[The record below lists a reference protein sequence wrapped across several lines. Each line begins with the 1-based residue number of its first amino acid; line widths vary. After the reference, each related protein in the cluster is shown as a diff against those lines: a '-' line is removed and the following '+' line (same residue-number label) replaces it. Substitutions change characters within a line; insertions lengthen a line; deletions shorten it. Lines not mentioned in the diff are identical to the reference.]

1 MLIKLDS
8 WQLATTFSWYI
19 VVYRIGCAPVGWSDA
34 CRSLGCDAFLAYT
47 DDGVWARAAAARH
60 GDDGAAYS
68 GSRSVRNLCVSAER
82 NKVTFEYELDH
93 KTPGIDRGLWSEFT
107 NFTKKG

>member
-1 MLIKLDS
+1 MLQSAGLVLVVL
-8 WQLATTFSWYI
+8 WAATHFL
-19 VVYRIGCAPVGWSDA
+19 RIP
-34 CRSLGCDAFLAYT
+34 T
-47 DDGVWARAAAARH
+47 TGVWARAAAARH